1 MDQVLGVLFY
11 VLMFGGAVAG
21 YSSAVARD
29 ASRIDVMLAAA
40 LGSAIPALV
49 LVATAP
55 SAALHSPLH
64 PVGLPN
70 LVAGLVL
77 YVLLSAASGACIA
90 LCGLAA
96 RALGAWL
103 TRWP

>member
-1 MDQVLGVLFY
+1 MEQILGALFY

-21 YSSAVARD
+21 YSLAVRRD
-29 ASRIDVMLAAA
+29 APRIDVMLAAA
-40 LGSAIPALV
+40 LGSAIPALI

-55 SAALHSPLH
+55 SAAMHGPLH
-64 PVGLPN
+64 PSSVSGMIVGL
-70 LVAGLVL
+70 AL
-77 YVLLSAASGACIA
+77 YVLSSAASGVCIA

>member
-1 MDQVLGVLFY
+1 MDQILGALFY

-21 YSSAVARD
+21 YSSAVRRD
-29 ASRIDVMLAAA
+29 APRIDVMLAAA
-40 LGSAIPALV
+40 LGSAVPALI

-64 PVGLPN
+64 PSGLPN
-70 LVAGLVL
+70 LVAGLTL
-77 YVLLSAASGACIA
+77 YVLLSAGSGACIA

>member
-1 MDQVLGVLFY
+1 MDEILGALFY
-11 VLMFGGAVAG
+11 ALMFGGAIVG
-21 YSSAVARD
+21 YSSAVSRE

-55 SAALHSPLH
+55 SAALHGPLH
-64 PVGLPN
+64 PGSLQN
-70 LVAGLVL
+70 LVAGLVM
-77 YVLLSAASGACIA
+77 YVLLSAASGACVA

-103 TRWP
+103 ARWP